1 MADDTRSGPDLDPV
15 PQLAGRWPDGA
26 RQRLH
31 ATLLD
36 AYRRLC
42 TLGQRLGKEAAQH
55 PDYQAARRCYV
66 QAVTHAQAKRAYVAW
81 DCLHQ
86 FDDSMIGAMTDE
98 ERAECWNSLRA
109 EAGAKLR
116 GWRAHAAARYLRRDP
131 PTKSPTVAEAR
142 ELHAL
147 LAASSQNLQLRL
159 ATFETRT
166 VPVLACVLI
175 AVVLAALAVACYVLR
190 EHAALATWATPLLLA
205 IGAGGLGGVLSMTFT
220 LGKVDLAQRI
230 PAVHLQFLTTLIR
243 PLLGAVAAIPVMVLV
258 KSQWVAVAGLK
269 GSLAVFVG
277 CFLAGFSERWFLG
290 LMDRMDGAGKEAS
303 DKAATGTPSPR
314 PQP

>member
-1 MADDTRSGPDLDPV
+1 MADETRPRPDIDPV

-36 AYRRLC
+36 AHRRLGA
-42 TLGQRLGKEAAQH
+42 LGQRLGPAAADH
-55 PDYQAARRCYV
+55 ADYQAARRSFA
-66 QAVTHAQAKRAYVAW
+66 QAVAHAQAKHAYVAW

-86 FDDSMIGAMTDE
+86 LDDSMIGAMTDA
-98 ERAECWNSLRA
+98 ERGEYANSLRA

-116 GWRAHAAARYLRRDP
+116 GWRASAAARYLRRDE
-131 PTKSPTVAEAR
+131 PTMCPSVAETR

-147 LAASSQNLQLRL
+147 LAASSQNLHLRL

-175 AVVLAALAVACYVLR
+175 AVVLAALAGACCVLR
-190 EHAALATWATPLLLA
+190 ERSTLAAWADALLLA
-205 IGAGGLGGVLSMTFT
+205 IAAGGLGGVLSTTFT

-230 PAVHLQFLTTLIR
+230 PAVHLQFLTTIIR

-258 KSQWVAVAGLK
+258 KSQWVAVAGLS

-290 LMDRMDGAGKEAS
+290 LMDRMDGGGKDPS
-303 DKAATGTPSPR
+303 DRPSQR